1 MKNNILVLL
10 SLLSMGASAQ
20 HEGADIKGKVTTTNG
35 DNIAGAFIHWEGKK
49 SGVFTD
55 NEGNFIIEHHHD
67 IPFLIASFASYKSDT
82 IEVKDEAS
90 PINFVLKEDNELNT
104 ATILAKRFS
113 YGLSRLSPRT
123 TVVLGE
129 REFQKAACCN
139 LSESFENAP
148 AIDVSFSD
156 AVTGT
161 KQIKMLGL
169 DGFYTLIGREYM
181 PSVRTLNSYYGLS
194 HIPAAWVNGI
204 QITKGA
210 GSVVNG
216 YESIAG
222 QINIE
227 LKKPFGEEKFLL
239 DQFVSSG
246 GRAETDLMYVKDINK
261 HLATSLLA
269 RYGYRGAQ
277 FDRNDDGF
285 LDMPLGQDFKIMNR
299 WQMYTDKGLE
309 GTANVSFHKNNQ
321 EGGQALYFDDE
332 SQGYGID
339 IDSKVIDAF
348 VKVGKSFKKREN
360 TSFGSQFNFN
370 HSEMTSTYGSSIENK
385 VYDAHS
391 DQGYVNLLFESY
403 INNTNHKYQTG
414 VSLLYDR
421 IEETYDGFR
430 FEREET
436 VPGVFFEYTY
446 KPKETFSLVAG
457 IRSDYNSIYGLS
469 VTPRFHGKYRFN
481 KDKTSIRFSSG
492 TGRRTSNP
500 FSQNQ
505 FLFASGRTMNFIFSD
520 SSLPYGLEQEVA
532 LNSGLSFEHKF
543 RLTYMPATLGLDY
556 FNTTFSQEV
565 VVDRETKGQ
574 ASFYNMKD
582 GTRANSFQVQL
593 DLEPARRTDIR
604 LAYRMF
610 DVQTK
615 YMGETGRIA
624 KPFISRNR
632 AFINITQKTRN
643 DWQFST
649 TTTWYGPQRI
659 AGAKDTIYGNTT
671 HEVKD
676 KMSPNFF
683 LINAQIS
690 KTFKK
695 QFEVYL
701 GAENILNYKQNNPIQ
716 EAANP
721 FHQNFDAGLVW
732 GPIFGRMFY
741 GGFRWRLKAN

>member
-1 MKNNILVLL
+1 
-10 SLLSMGASAQ
+10 
-20 HEGADIKGKVTTTNG
+20 
-35 DNIAGAFIHWEGKK
+35 
-49 SGVFTD
+49 
-55 NEGNFIIEHHHD
+55 
-67 IPFLIASFASYKSDT
+67 
-82 IEVKDEAS
+82 
-90 PINFVLKEDNELNT
+90 
-104 ATILAKRFS
+104 
-113 YGLSRLSPRT
+113 
-123 TVVLGE
+123 
-129 REFQKAACCN
+129 
-139 LSESFENAP
+139 
-148 AIDVSFSD
+148 
-156 AVTGT
+156 
-161 KQIKMLGL
+161 
-169 DGFYTLIGREYM
+169 
-181 PSVRTLNSYYGLS
+181 
-194 HIPAAWVNGI
+194 
-204 QITKGA
+204 
-210 GSVVNG
+210 
-216 YESIAG
+216 
-222 QINIE
+222 
-227 LKKPFGEEKFLL
+227 
-239 DQFVSSG
+239 
-246 GRAETDLMYVKDINK
+246 
-261 HLATSLLA
+261 
-269 RYGYRGAQ
+269 
-277 FDRNDDGF
+277 
-285 LDMPLGQDFKIMNR
+285 
-299 WQMYTDKGLE
+299 
-309 GTANVSFHKNNQ
+309 
-321 EGGQALYFDDE
+321 
-332 SQGYGID
+332 
-339 IDSKVIDAF
+339 
-348 VKVGKSFKKREN
+348 
-360 TSFGSQFNFN
+360 
-370 HSEMTSTYGSSIENK
+370 
-385 VYDAHS
+385 
-391 DQGYVNLLFESY
+391 
-403 INNTNHKYQTG
+403 
-414 VSLLYDR
+414 
-421 IEETYDGFR
+421 
-430 FEREET
+430 ET